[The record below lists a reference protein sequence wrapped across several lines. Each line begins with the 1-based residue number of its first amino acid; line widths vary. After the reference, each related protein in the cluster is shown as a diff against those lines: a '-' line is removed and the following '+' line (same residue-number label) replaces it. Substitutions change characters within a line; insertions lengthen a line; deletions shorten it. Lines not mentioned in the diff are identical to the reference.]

1 MKEKDNQEMTL
12 FVDGKP
18 VGYSKVVKVNG
29 LSTEDDAKEQTFRN
43 MSDKKCYT
51 MSFEAKV
58 SEETK
63 DFFTRMMEE
72 MKDKETAIRERIE
85 TLFNEKCQSG
95 SDLDKEKTNEAYK
108 QLLLLFSI
116 GYKLG
121 WNDYYQL
128 NKEAEK

>member
-1 MKEKDNQEMTL
+1 MTMKEKDNQELRL
-12 FVDGKP
+12 FVDGKQ
-18 VGYSKVVKVNG
+18 VGYSKEAKING
-29 LSTEDDAKEQTFRN
+29 LSTEPNSDAETFRN
-43 MSDKKCYT
+43 MIDKKCYT

-85 TLFNEKCQSG
+85 TLFNEKCQFG
-95 SDLDKEKTNEAYK
+95 SDLDKKETDKAYM
-108 QLLLLFSI
+108 QLLTLFSI

-121 WNDYYQL
+121 WNDYYHL
-128 NKEAEK
+128 NNKT